1 MLLALPAAA
10 AEADAPYAED
20 GDMDY
25 IRSYVVTVD
34 PREDGSVDITYDIDW
49 QVIDGDKTDY
59 LSWVKIGLAN
69 SSVDELTPLTDTISD
84 LQYTSDGGSYAKV
97 VFRHRY
103 YAPDVAAANGGESS
117 VHFAFSVHQSH
128 LFTKNDDGTANFA
141 FAPGWFDDLSVENM
155 QVRWH
160 NYDGFVADNTGVDGD
175 YLTWDFGAMGH
186 GQQAMVHVTVPVT
199 NAAAFDPGAAMTT
212 DDYDSGEDLDEII
225 GMLVTLVVV
234 LLAIAIIIIAIA
246 SQSPEWGGGFG
257 GGSRST
263 ASSANAPRRG
273 GDVNSN
279 VTIDFMEACKGV
291 KKKMRITHMVK
302 CDQCNG
308 TGADANTTTSTCT
321 ECHGRGSVQVNQR
334 TPFGTVSSTRV
345 CSRCGGKG
353 KIVTNPCSKCR
364 GSGRCRTT
372 SDIELKIPAG
382 IDNGQVLRV
391 GGQGDAGLN
400 GGPSGDLNVSVNVRP
415 HDLFTRRGVDIYCEI
430 PITYAQ
436 AVLGDKVTVPT
447 IKGKV
452 EYDIPEGT
460 QSGTKFRLRGE
471 GVKYLG
477 RESYG
482 DQYVTVVVEV
492 PRKLTRQQKELLQK
506 FDDSLEEK
514 NQAKRQSFFEKL
526 KRRFEQ
532 Q

>member
-1 MLLALPAAA
+1 
-10 AEADAPYAED
+10 
-20 GDMDY
+20 
-25 IRSYVVTVD
+25 
-34 PREDGSVDITYDIDW
+34 
-49 QVIDGDKTDY
+49 
-59 LSWVKIGLAN
+59 
-69 SSVDELTPLTDTISD
+69 
-84 LQYTSDGGSYAKV
+84 
-97 VFRHRY
+97 
-103 YAPDVAAANGGESS
+103 
-117 VHFAFSVHQSH
+117 
-128 LFTKNDDGTANFA
+128 
-141 FAPGWFDDLSVENM
+141 
-155 QVRWH
+155 
-160 NYDGFVADNTGVDGD
+160 
-175 YLTWDFGAMGH
+175 
-186 GQQAMVHVTVPVT
+186 
-199 NAAAFDPGAAMTT
+199 
-212 DDYDSGEDLDEII
+212 
-225 GMLVTLVVV
+225 
-234 LLAIAIIIIAIA
+234 
-246 SQSPEWGGGFG
+246 
-257 GGSRST
+257 
-263 ASSANAPRRG
+263 
-273 GDVNSN
+273 
-279 VTIDFMEACKGV
+279 MEACKGV

-308 TGADANTTTSTCT
+308 TGADANTTTSTCA